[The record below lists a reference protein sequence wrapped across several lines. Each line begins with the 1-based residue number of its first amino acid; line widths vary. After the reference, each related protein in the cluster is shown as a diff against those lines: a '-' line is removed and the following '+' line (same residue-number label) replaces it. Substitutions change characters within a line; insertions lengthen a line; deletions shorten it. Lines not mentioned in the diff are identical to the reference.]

1 MSKILIVDDDKS
13 TATLLRTLFQFE
25 GLEGVICPRAD
36 RVLSDMRREQPD
48 VVLMDAHLA
57 EIDSLGILR
66 ELKADP
72 DLRTIPVVMVS
83 GMDRS
88 EEFLPAGAVEFVL
101 KPFKPNEL
109 MTVLKRYIPPSN
121 IG

>member
-1 MSKILIVDDDKS
+1 LNKILIVDDDKA
-13 TATLLRTLFQFE
+13 TATLLRTLFDLE
-25 GLEGVICPRAD
+25 GMTGVICPRAD
-36 RVLSDMRREQPD
+36 LVVADVRREKPD

-72 DLRTIPVVMVS
+72 ELCGATVVIVS

-88 EEFLPAGAVEFVL
+88 SEFLPAGAADFIL
-101 KPFKPNEL
+101 KPFKPTEL
-109 MTVLKRYIPPSN
+109 MATLRRYLPAET
-121 IG
+121 